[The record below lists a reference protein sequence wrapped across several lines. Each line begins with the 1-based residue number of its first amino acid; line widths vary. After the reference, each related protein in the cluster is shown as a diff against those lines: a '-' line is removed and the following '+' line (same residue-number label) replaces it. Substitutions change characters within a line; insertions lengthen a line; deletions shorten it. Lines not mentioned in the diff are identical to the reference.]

1 MPISKAIK
9 DALAA
14 WKEGKGE
21 FPEALDQG
29 VFFDSD
35 AGFVK
40 AAEEKGKSGARKA
53 AEAKQA
59 ELLAALGITDP
70 AQIED
75 VKAKLAATDTSLSE
89 AEKLKAENA
98 KLTKERAKDAKAID
112 ELTGFKTT
120 VLKTQALDPHLSKVA
135 PGLRTLVKEN
145 WLGKLTVGEDGK
157 VVAPEGKE
165 LGAYVDEQ
173 IKANDTLKA
182 PDYRAGGA
190 GTSGNPPKGT
200 PTNGIDTRT
209 PAQKVVAE
217 MEATYAAR
225 AAQNG

>member
-1 MPISKAIK
+1 MPISKALK

-21 FPEALDQG
+21 YPEALDTG

-40 AAEEKGKSGARKA
+40 AAEEKGKGHARKA

-70 AQIED
+70 AQIEE

-89 AEKLKAENA
+89 AERLKAENA
-98 KLTKERAKDAKAID
+98 KLTKERAKDAKAIE

-120 VLKTQALDPHLSKVA
+120 VTKSNALEPHLAKVH
-135 PGLRTLVKEN
+135 PDLRPLVKEN
-145 WLGKLTVGEDGK
+145 WLSKLTVGDDGK
-157 VVAPEGKE
+157 VIAPEGKE
-165 LGAYVDEQ
+165 LAAFVDEQ
-173 IKANDTLKA
+173 IKANQTLKA
-182 PDYRAGGA
+182 PDYKAGGA
-190 GTSGNPPKGT
+190 GTSGNPPKGA
-200 PTNGIDTRT
+200 PTNGTDTRT

-217 MEATYAAR
+217 MLATHAG
-225 AAQNG
+225 AQNG